1 MPQEAR
7 RLGSR
12 ELSIAVLLLLC
23 SALLGYLLLRPAAP
37 LGRPL
42 PKVALRWQTEG
53 VDPGSTSVLQGRIDK
68 NWLESLAYQP
78 DQSPPLDSPYQCD
91 RGDFS
96 IGFPLGT
103 ELVVFPQD
111 EFVKD
116 QVDSQAGVRLD
127 QPLRTIK
134 ISMPFRNMG
143 ESLTTYAS
151 RIRHE
156 LEQKGA
162 VFYQD
167 SEAVELPAYRFLRL
181 AYRRTAEK
189 VEIAHIV
196 FIGPLG
202 VRTLVID
209 LTCEPDHI
217 ELMRPYAEKIIR
229 SFEPGWTCKKAML
242 LEDPS
247 YGEFAGTGL
256 VSAEDLAKYKSAA
269 VSPQGGQAGSSD

>member
-1 MPQEAR
+1 M
-7 RLGSR
+7 
-12 ELSIAVLLLLC
+12 LC
-23 SALLGYLLLRPAAP
+23 AALAGYLLLRPAAP

-42 PKVALRWQTEG
+42 PAVTLRWQTEG
-53 VDPGSTSVLQGRIDK
+53 VDPGSTSVLKGRIDK

-78 DQSPPLDSPYQCD
+78 DQAPPLDSPYQCD

-103 ELVVFPQD
+103 EVVVFPQD

-127 QPLRTIK
+127 QPLRTVK
-134 ISMPFRNMG
+134 ISMPFREKG
-143 ESLTTYAS
+143 ETLPTYVS

-162 VFYQD
+162 VFYPD
-167 SEAVELPAYRFLRL
+167 GEPVDLPAYRFLRL

-189 VEIAHIV
+189 VEIAHVV
-196 FIGPLG
+196 FVGPLG

-209 LTCEPDHI
+209 LTCEPGHI

-242 LEDPS
+242 LEDPE

-256 VSAEDLAKYKSAA
+256 VSAEDVAKFRSTA
-269 VSPQGGQAGSSD
+269 GGPLSGEAGSSK